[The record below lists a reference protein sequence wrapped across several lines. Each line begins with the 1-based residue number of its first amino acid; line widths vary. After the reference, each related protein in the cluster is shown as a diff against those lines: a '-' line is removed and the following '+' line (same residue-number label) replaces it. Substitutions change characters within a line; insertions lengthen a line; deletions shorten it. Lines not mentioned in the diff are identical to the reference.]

1 MTSDV
6 HERAVV
12 NKTGHEATA
21 TDRALT
27 GIRGLDDV
35 LYGGFPRFARDD
47 IGRIRRGH
55 RLANR
60 IGLIWPKSTT
70 RGGQQPQNSSPQ

>member
-1 MTSDV
+1 M

-55 RLANR
+55 RLATV
-60 IGLIWPKSTT
+60 LALS
-70 RGGQQPQNSSPQ
+70 GQNPPPTVDNSRKIQALNS